1 MHLAFMRLRSE
12 VLTGKGKET
21 MKKEE
26 KSAWIQTILMGNK
39 ALFIVLALG
48 IFLTIASPAFLSSR
62 NLLNVVRQV
71 CVSTLLSIGFTFA
84 LAGGYIDL
92 SIGTLMGLC
101 GMILGKLVVEARMPL
116 VPAILI
122 VLVIAVIG
130 GLLNASIISVFSVP
144 AFVVTLA
151 TQSIFKGAN
160 YLISDL
166 VPISGLPESLL
177 FLGQGYLFGIPV
189 PIYIMLAIV
198 LIAWVLMNRTKFG
211 RYVLAVGGNAEAAR
225 AAGISIRQIN
235 YGVYIICGLC
245 AGIASVIMTGRVGS
259 AQVSAGV
266 GMEMDAI
273 AAVVIGGTSMNGG
286 NANVFG
292 TLFGCLLVGIVNNG
306 MNLLSIDTNW
316 QVIAKGVLILFA
328 VVIDVVSARAQARRL
343 NRQAQA
349 GR

>member
-1 MHLAFMRLRSE
+1 
-12 VLTGKGKET
+12 

-26 KSAWIQTILMGNK
+26 RSAWLQSVLMGNK
-39 ALFIVLALG
+39 ALLIVFGLG
-48 IFLTIASPAFLSSR
+48 IFLTISSPAFLSSS

-84 LAGGYIDL
+84 MAAGYIDL

-101 GMILGKLVVEARMPL
+101 GMILGKLLTEAHMPL
-116 VPAILI
+116 FPAILI
-122 VLVIAVIG
+122 VLCCAVLG
-130 GLLNASIISVFSVP
+130 GILNASIISIFNVP
-144 AFVVTLA
+144 PFVVTLA

-160 YLISDL
+160 YLISNL
-166 VPISGLPESLL
+166 VPISGLPSSLL
-177 FLGQGYLFGIPV
+177 FLGQGYLFGVPV
-189 PIYIMLAIV
+189 PIYIMLIV
-198 LIAWVLMNRTKFG
+198 VCIAWVIMNRTKFG

-225 AAGISIRQIN
+225 ASGISIKQIN
-235 YGVYIICGLC
+235 YGVYIVCALC

-328 VVIDVVSARAQARRL
+328 VIIDVVSARAQAKRL
-343 NRQAQA
+343 NKLAQA
-349 GR
+349 DNK

>member
-1 MHLAFMRLRSE
+1 
-12 VLTGKGKET
+12 
-21 MKKEE
+21 MKREE
-26 KSAWIQTILMGNK
+26 KGIWVQNLLMGNK
-39 ALFIVLALG
+39 ALLIVLGLA
-48 IFLTIASPAFLSSR
+48 IFLSIASPAFLSSS

-84 LAGGYIDL
+84 MAAGHIDL

-101 GMILGKLVVEARMPL
+101 GMILAKLIKEAGVPL
-116 VPAILI
+116 LPAILI
-122 VLVIAVIG
+122 VLCIAVVG
-130 GLLNASIISVFSVP
+130 GLLNACILSTFSVP

-166 VPISGLPESLL
+166 VPISGLPDNLL
-177 FLGQGYLFGIPV
+177 FLGQGYILGVPV
-189 PIYIMLAIV
+189 PIYIMLIV
-198 LIAWVLMNRTKFG
+198 VAVAWILMNRTKFG
-211 RYVLAVGGNAEAAR
+211 RYVLAVGGNSEAAR
-225 AAGISIRQIN
+225 AAGVSIKQIN
-235 YGVYIICGLC
+235 YGVFIVCGLC

-259 AQVSAGV
+259 AQVSAGD

-286 NANVFG
+286 NANVIG

-316 QVIAKGVLILFA
+316 QVIVKGVLILFA
-328 VVIDVVSARAQARRL
+328 VVIDVVTTRAQAKRL
-343 NRQAQA
+343 NKIAQA
-349 GR
+349 NNR